1 MEENL
6 IATYPQGIEYE
17 NAVTIFWNDEVYDD
31 NGKLIKIIPH
41 YELLDV
47 ISSKQI
53 TLNSEL
59 TSYPIASSPET
70 NGRNDKII
78 DHKFDQPISVSISGT
93 FALRGRNAGID
104 KNGISRLKKKQELF
118 EKLKSDGILCTI
130 ITVNKKDMVFRSRK
144 NMCLTSIRWDES
156 LSSVGFDFTFSEIRL
171 AVISETAYQKDAT
184 DPDLP
189 NVTDGQK
196 LDFTD
201 VFLKPEDMVGM
212 LVKLGIQDGFIS
224 NDYINHV
231 MADVG
236 VGAGYATA
244 GVLAT
249 GLILKSG
256 LSAIGALTAIGATG
270 VGAVIEVGA
279 ALLVGVGLLAYTL
292 WSKWKNRDSVKYRIK
307 PFRYSKNAD
316 ELAKTDKRFTEFVEQ
331 VYNQV
336 KQLNDKRHVFGITSD
351 EDQDCT
357 RYVDGDPYYFSFK
370 KETGSGYYN
379 LKIQQAL
386 SSDGGDGAVIY
397 NSRLVPLKS
406 MADCTDGNNLF
417 KKVDGWWVYI
427 INEQIDSSDTAQKNS
442 LKNCHVLVSP
452 RSISKFNERIIKIL
466 RSAYRNDPS

>member
-6 IATYPQGIEYE
+6 LATYPQGIEYE
-17 NAVTIFWNDEVYDD
+17 NAVTIFWNEEVYDS
-31 NGKLIKIIPH
+31 NGNLVKKIPH

-47 ISSKQI
+47 ITNKNVTLSSQ
-53 TLNSEL
+53 L
-59 TSYPIASSPET
+59 TTYPIASSPET
-70 NGRNDKII
+70 NGRNDNII

-130 ITVNKKDMVFRSRK
+130 ITVNKKDMVFRIRK
-144 NMCLTSIRWDES
+144 NMCLTSIQWSES

-171 AVISETAYQKDAT
+171 AVISETAYEKDAT

-201 VFLKPEDMVGM
+201 VFLKPEDMVAM
-212 LVKLGIQDGFIS
+212 LVKLGVQDGFIS

-231 MADVG
+231 VADVG
-236 VGAGYATA
+236 IIMAEVTVAGGAVLGAVA
-244 GVLAT
+244 GSLA
-249 GLILKSG
+249 GI
-256 LSAIGALTAIGATG
+256 AMLTAVGATG
-270 VGAVIEVGA
+270 VGAVLEIGA
-279 ALLVGVGLLAYTL
+279 GVIVGVVAIAWAL
-292 WSKWKNRDSVKYRIK
+292 WNKWKNRDSVKYRVK
-307 PFRYSKNAD
+307 PFRYSKNAE
-316 ELAKTDKRFTEFVEQ
+316 ELAKTDERFTEFVEQ

-336 KQLNDKRHVFGITSD
+336 KQLNDKMHVFGITSD

-386 SSDGGDGAVIY
+386 SSDGGDGVVIY

-427 INEQIDSSDTAQKNS
+427 INEQIDSSDTAHKNS
-442 LKNCHVLVSP
+442 LKNCRVLVSP